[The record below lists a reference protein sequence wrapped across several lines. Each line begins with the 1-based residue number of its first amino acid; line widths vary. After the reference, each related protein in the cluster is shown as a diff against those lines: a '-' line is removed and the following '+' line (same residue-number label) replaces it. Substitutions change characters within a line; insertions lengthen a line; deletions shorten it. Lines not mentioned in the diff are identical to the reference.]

1 MKPSELRE
9 QTPAELEQRLREA
22 KESLFNLR
30 MQASTGQLENVR
42 RIREVRRDIA
52 RIRTT
57 QRAKAQE
64 AAGS

>member
-1 MKPSELRE
+1 MKASELRE
-9 QTPAELEQRLREA
+9 QTAAELEQRLREA
-22 KESLFNLR
+22 KEMLFNLR

-64 AAGS
+64 AAGA

>member
-9 QTPAELEQRLREA
+9 LTPVELEQRLHEA
-22 KESLFNLR
+22 KESLFKLR

-52 RIRTT
+52 RIRTVQHT
-57 QRAKAQE
+57 QAQE
-64 AAGS
+64 AGGQ